1 MKKHLERTMFMAA
14 IAAVAV
20 AGWLAVESAPPVAG
34 PALVEVAVPASA
46 PPAGAP
52 EVQAPVAP
60 RVEIDRD
67 AALRA
72 VDAEAPAVAGVAE
85 FLQGA
90 RGETTPEPP
99 VVPVAAQ
106 PPVVTEPAEQLATT
120 DQPEEPIIVEHT
132 VATIPD
138 PPDVGSS
145 ERRETFEVDVETGT
159 DDPWLGV
166 RTCESHNNY
175 AINTGNGFFGAYQ
188 FTISTWDWVAGLI
201 GRPDLIGVRPDLA
214 APWDQDRMAQ
224 ALAFEVDGGGLQ
236 HWPVCGRY
244 YG

>member
-1 MKKHLERTMFMAA
+1 MKKYLERTMFTAA
-14 IAAVAV
+14 LGAVAL
-20 AGWLAVESAPPVAG
+20 AGWLAVESAPQAAA
-34 PALVEVAVPASA
+34 PALVEVAAPASTA
-46 PPAGAP
+46 PVVTAP
-52 EVQAPVAP
+52 QVQVPVAP
-60 RVEIDRD
+60 RVEIDRE
-67 AALRA
+67 A
-72 VDAEAPAVAGVAE
+72 VAQAVAVEAPVVTGVAE

-90 RGETTPEPP
+90 RAETLPEPT
-99 VVPVAAQ
+99 AA
-106 PPVVTEPAEQLATT
+106 PAASEPVVTEAPEQLATT
-120 DQPEEPIIVEHT
+120 DEPEEPIVVEHT

-145 ERRETFEVDVETGT
+145 ERRETFEVDVQTGS

-166 RTCESHNNY
+166 RICESHNNY
-175 AINTGNGFFGAYQ
+175 AINTGNGFYGAYQ

-214 APWDQDRMAQ
+214 APWDQDRLAQ